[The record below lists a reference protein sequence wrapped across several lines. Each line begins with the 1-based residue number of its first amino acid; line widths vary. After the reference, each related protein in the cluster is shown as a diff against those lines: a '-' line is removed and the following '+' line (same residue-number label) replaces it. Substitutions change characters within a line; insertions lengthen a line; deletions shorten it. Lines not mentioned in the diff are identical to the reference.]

1 MKTLL
6 TLIFAAI
13 TIISFSQDV
22 TPLLKEAQN
31 FERVLKEEQALEK
44 YKQVIAVSPTNLPA
58 LLKTAEIT
66 AAIGSRQKEKK
77 ARKPYYDA
85 AKVYA
90 SKAFALNPNNADVN
104 YVMSIISGKMTEVET
119 DNKKI
124 IEYVKDIRIYA
135 DKALSINPK
144 HARATYALGKWN
156 FEIVQLSWVK
166 KMAVKAF
173 FGGMED
179 AKIEDAIMYMEKAR
193 VLDQYYVINYLD
205 LAKAYKYDNKPA
217 KAIEVLQKMLKL
229 PNRTADDANYKEEGK
244 KLLEELL

>member
-1 MKTLL
+1 MKTF
-6 TLIFAAI
+6 LILILVALCV
-13 TIISFSQDV
+13 TSFSQDV
-22 TPLLKEAQN
+22 NVLMKEAQN
-31 FERVLKEEQALEK
+31 FDKALKETDALNK
-44 YKQVIAVSPTNLPA
+44 YQQILAVSPTNVTA
-58 LLKTAEIT
+58 LLRSAEIT

-77 ARKPYYDA
+77 ARKPYYEA
-85 AKVYA
+85 ARVFAGKALA
-90 SKAFALNPNNADVN
+90 SSPNNADVN
-104 YVMSIISGKMTEVET
+104 YVMSIICGKMTEVET
-119 DNKKI
+119 ENRKI

-179 AKIEDAIMYMEKAR
+179 AKIEDAIKYMEKAR

-217 KAIEVLQKMLKL
+217 KAIEVLQKMIKL
-229 PNRTADDANYKEEGK
+229 PNRTADDANYKAEGK